1 MRGTEKG
8 ISTMPKLTVFFIA
21 LALFISTTSFIN
33 AEEEPDI
40 DNEPSA
46 DDNEQISPG
55 SCEMIEESPDSADDD
70 FFRFHQHDAR
80 LDPNQ
85 FVKVVYK
92 VGR

>member
-1 MRGTEKG
+1 MSVVTRIRGTEKG

-21 LALFISTTSFIN
+21 LALFISITSFIN

-40 DNEPSA
+40 
-46 DDNEQISPG
+46 DNEQISPG
-55 SCEMIEESPDSADDD
+55 SCEMIEESPDSEDDD